1 MGNYFNSEE
10 ETEEEIFNRE
20 LEEERINTSNQLR
33 TNSDRYY
40 TAINN
45 SNVPNK
51 DNFIFYM
58 YTEQLENKTLNQLLA
73 IITRIK
79 ANKTMDNEKAIKLL
93 VFIGLLIKSKFN
105 KNINEESLFNIN
117 KEVFFDK

>member
-117 KEVFFDK
+117 KQVFFDK